1 MTIKDHIQKHL
12 SQEIQAIISLVIII
26 ALVYVWWDTRD
37 TQNTADNNDAQVA
50 TLAERVTVLE
60 ENFKVLSEDN
70 VNLSNALQEATDVA
84 DSVKKELKKI
94 DSSVDD
100 LEKLSKIDP
109 QLLQKYS
116 KVYFLNEHYVPSGL
130 STIDSEF
137 TIGGKQ
143 IQIHSK
149 VAKHLNKL
157 LEDAKDD
164 GLSLRVVS
172 GYRSFDTQKD
182 LKSNYSVIY
191 GAGTANTF
199 SADQG
204 YSEHQLGTTVDFT
217 TPAIAGTATSFD
229 QTPEFAWLQKNANE
243 YGFVL
248 SYPKGNAYYMYE
260 PWHWRFVSRDLAEE
274 LYDIKKGFYDLDQ
287 REIDRYL
294 ADFFD

>member
-217 TPAIAGTATSFD
+217 TPTIAGTATSFD

>member
-1 MTIKDHIQKHL
+1 MTFKEHIQKHM
-12 SQEIQAIISLVIII
+12 SQEIQAAISLVIIVGLI
-26 ALVYVWWDTRD
+26 YVWWDTRD
-37 TQNTADNNDAQVA
+37 IQNTAAHNDAQIA
-50 TLAERVTVLE
+50 SLTEKVTTLE
-60 ENFKVLSEDN
+60 ENFKALSEDN
-70 VNLSNALQEATDVA
+70 INLSNALQEATDVA
-84 DSVKKELKKI
+84 DSVKSQLKKI
-94 DSSVDD
+94 DNTVDD

-116 KVYFLNEHYVPSGL
+116 KVYFLNEHFVPSGL
-130 STIDSEF
+130 SNIDPEF
-137 TIGGKQ
+137 TAGGKQ
-143 IQIHSK
+143 IQIHNK

-164 GLSLRVVS
+164 GLSLRVIS
-172 GYRSFDTQKD
+172 GYRSFDTQKN
-182 LKSNYSVIY
+182 LKTTYSVIY

-217 TPAIAGTATSFD
+217 TPSIMGTETTFD

-243 YGFVL
+243 YGFTL
-248 SYPKGNAYYMYE
+248 SYPKGNPYYMYE

-274 LYDIKKGFYDLDQ
+274 LYDRKKGFYDLDQ
-287 REIDRYL
+287 REIDTYL

>member
-1 MTIKDHIQKHL
+1 MTLKDHIQKHL
-12 SQEIQAIISLVIII
+12 SQEIQALISLVIII
-26 ALVYVWWDTRD
+26 ALAYVWWDTRD

-94 DSSVDD
+94 DNSVDD

-137 TIGGKQ
+137 TMGKT

-149 VAKHLNKL
+149 VAKHLEKL
-157 LEDAKDD
+157 LEDAADD
-164 GLSLRVVS
+164 GLSLRVIS

-182 LKSNYSVIY
+182 LKSTYSVIY

-204 YSEHQLGTTVDFT
+204 YSEHQLGTAVDFT
-217 TPAIAGTATSFD
+217 TPTIAGTATSFD

-248 SYPKGNAYYMYE
+248 SYPQGNAYYMYE

-274 LYDIKKGFYDLDQ
+274 LYDIKRGFYDLDQ
-287 REIDRYL
+287 REIDKYL

>member
-1 MTIKDHIQKHL
+1 MTLKDHIQKHL

-26 ALVYVWWDTRD
+26 ALAYVWWDTRD

-50 TLAERVTVLE
+50 TLTERVTVLE

-116 KVYFLNEHYVPSGL
+116 KVYFLNEHYIPSGL

-137 TIGGKQ
+137 TIGKT

-149 VAKHLNKL
+149 VAKHLEKL
-157 LEDAKDD
+157 LEDAADD
-164 GLSLRVVS
+164 GLSLRVIS

-182 LKSNYSVIY
+182 LKSTYSVIY

-217 TPAIAGTATSFD
+217 TPTIAGTATSFD

-274 LYDIKKGFYDLDQ
+274 LYDIKRGFYDLDQ
-287 REIDRYL
+287 REIDKYL

>member
-1 MTIKDHIQKHL
+1 MTFKEYTEKHL
-12 SQEIQAIISLVIII
+12 SQEIQAFISIVLILG
-26 ALVYVWWDTRD
+26 LVYVWWDTRD
-37 TQNTADNNDAQVA
+37 ARTVVSDTNTQIVVISEKITA
-50 TLAERVTVLE
+50 LE
-60 ENFKVLSEDN
+60 ENFKMLSEDN
-70 VNLSNALQEATDVA
+70 LNLSNALQEATNVA
-84 DSVKKELKKI
+84 DSVKRELDKI
-94 DSSVDD
+94 DDSVDD

-130 STIDSEF
+130 SNIDSEF
-137 TIGGKQ
+137 VVGGKQ

-164 GLSLRVVS
+164 KLSLRVVS

-182 LKSNYSVIY
+182 LKTNYSVTY

-217 TPAIAGTATSFD
+217 TPSIAGTSVSFD

-243 YGFVL
+243 YGFTL

-274 LYDIKKGFYDLDQ
+274 LYDRKKGFYDFEQ
-287 REIDRYL
+287 REIDTYL

>member
-12 SQEIQAIISLVIII
+12 SQEIQALISLVIII
-26 ALVYVWWDTRD
+26 ALAYVWWDTRD
-37 TQNTADNNDAQVA
+37 TQSLTSSSKSEIA
-50 TLAERVTVLE
+50 TLTERVTTLE
-60 ENFKVLSEDN
+60 AHFKMLSEDN
-70 VNLSNALQEATDVA
+70 LNLSNALQEATDVA

-100 LEKLSKIDP
+100 LEKLAKIDP

-116 KVYFLNEHYVPSGL
+116 KVYFLNEHYIPSGL

-137 TIGGKQ
+137 TMGKTV
-143 IQIHSK
+143 QIHSK
-149 VAKHLNKL
+149 VAKHLEKL
-157 LEDAKDD
+157 LEDAADD
-164 GLSLRVVS
+164 DLSLRVIS

-182 LKSNYSVIY
+182 LKSTYSVIY

-217 TPAIAGTATSFD
+217 TPTIAGTATSFD

-274 LYDIKKGFYDLDQ
+274 LYDMKKGFYDLDQ

>member
-1 MTIKDHIQKHL
+1 MTLKDHIQKHL

-26 ALVYVWWDTRD
+26 ALAYVWWDTRD
-37 TQNTADNNDAQVA
+37 TQNTADNNNAQVA
-50 TLAERVTVLE
+50 TLTERVTVLE

-116 KVYFLNEHYVPSGL
+116 KVYFLNEHYIPSGL

-137 TIGGKQ
+137 TIGKT

-149 VAKHLNKL
+149 VAKHLEKL
-157 LEDAKDD
+157 LEDAADD
-164 GLSLRVVS
+164 GLSLRVIS

-182 LKSNYSVIY
+182 LKSTYSVIY

-217 TPAIAGTATSFD
+217 TPTIAGTATSFD
-229 QTPEFAWLQKNANE
+229 QTPEFVWLQKNANE

-274 LYDIKKGFYDLDQ
+274 LYDIKRGFYDLDQ
-287 REIDRYL
+287 REIDKYL

>member
-1 MTIKDHIQKHL
+1 MTIKEHIQKHL
-12 SQEIQAIISLVIII
+12 SQEIQAAILLVVILG
-26 ALVYVWWDTRD
+26 LVYVWWDTRD
-37 TQNTADNNDAQVA
+37 TQTLTSSSRTEIA
-50 TLAERVTVLE
+50 TLTDRVITLE
-60 ENFKVLSEDN
+60 ENFKMLSEDN
-70 VNLSNALQEATDVA
+70 LNLSNALQEATDVA

-94 DSSVDD
+94 DDSVDD

-116 KVYFLNEHYVPSGL
+116 KVYFLNEHYIPSGL

-137 TIGGKQ
+137 TMGKT

-149 VAKHLNKL
+149 VAKYLEKL
-157 LEDAKDD
+157 LEDAADD
-164 GLSLRVVS
+164 DLSLRVIS

-182 LKSNYSVIY
+182 LKSTYSVIY

-217 TPAIAGTATSFD
+217 TPSIAGTATSFD

-243 YGFVL
+243 YGFAL

-274 LYDIKKGFYDLDQ
+274 LYDMKRNFYDLDQ
-287 REIDRYL
+287 REIDKYL
-294 ADFFD
+294 AEFFD